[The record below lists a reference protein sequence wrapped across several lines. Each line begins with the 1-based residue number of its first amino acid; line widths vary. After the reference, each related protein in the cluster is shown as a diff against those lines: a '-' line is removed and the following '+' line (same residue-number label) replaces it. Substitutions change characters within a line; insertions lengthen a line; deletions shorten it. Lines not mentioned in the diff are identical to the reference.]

1 MWDAMHGA
9 NLTAGVPL
17 QIDGVTALIGD
28 RSATVDISGVWQP
41 GTWERGGRRGYERVS
56 TAEEAARFQTI
67 LGNAKIY
74 LSFNADRGWWMVS
87 PDPMCGTG
95 TQGWA
100 IVEAPDAVFP
110 HQIARRASWK
120 LITEGGLRE
129 SRLKVR
135 AKPTAEFLLALSALV
150 DRDGDEVIEPPEA
163 ARFSFGG
170 LRDATPEEGLQWVS
184 AGDADGS
191 GTLTMREVADRH
203 EELGTH
209 RLAQRWLASTALVE
223 ATLVLLQK
231 EVHRLRPHTAGT
243 ASEASTP
250 ETLSIEQ
257 DSPTTGPEECDADIC
272 TGEADA
278 AGRARH
284 QEDKWMPFGADSKCP
299 IAGAA
304 NSAFDW
310 GKAVLHRLMPKLLM

>member
-17 QIDGVTALIGD
+17 QIDGVTALTGD
-28 RSATVDISGVWQP
+28 RTATVDISGVWQP

-56 TAEEAARFQTI
+56 TAEEAARFQTT

-74 LSFNADRGWWMVS
+74 MSFNADRGWWMVS

-120 LITEGGLRE
+120 LITEGGMREARLR
-129 SRLKVR
+129 VR
-135 AKPTAEFLLALSALV
+135 ARPTAEFLLALSALV
-150 DRDGDEVIEPPEA
+150 DKDGDEVIEPPEA

-170 LRDATPEEGLQWVS
+170 LREATPEEGRQWVS
-184 AGDADGS
+184 AGDADGN
-191 GTLTMREVADRH
+191 GALTMREVAEGH
-203 EELGTH
+203 EKLGTH
-209 RLAQRWLASTALVE
+209 RLAQRWLANTALVE

-231 EVHRLRPHTAGT
+231 EVLRLRPHTAGAAAET
-243 ASEASTP
+243 GRLEA
-250 ETLSIEQ
+250 LSREQ
-257 DSPTTGPEECDADIC
+257 DAPPAGPEECDAAIC
-272 TGEADA
+272 AGEA
-278 AGRARH
+278 AGE
-284 QEDKWMPFGADSKCP
+284 QESKWMPFRADSKCP

-310 GKAVLHRLMPKLLM
+310 GKAVLHRLMPKLLT